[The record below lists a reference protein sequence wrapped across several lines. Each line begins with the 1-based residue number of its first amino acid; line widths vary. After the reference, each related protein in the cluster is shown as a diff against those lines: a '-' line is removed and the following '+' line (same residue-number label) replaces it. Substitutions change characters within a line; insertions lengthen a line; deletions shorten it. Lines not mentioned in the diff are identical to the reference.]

1 METVQFYNSTKFGV
15 DVLDQMARKYSVKS
29 SSRRW
34 PVQVFY
40 NTLDLV
46 AINAWV
52 LYKETTGKIITHRK
66 FILKL
71 CEELRADYELTKRR
85 RDEVAP
91 VLQIPRIADAGHN
104 HAQRKRRHCHILQCH
119 GNKGFDNC
127 SMCNKMTCSQCTA
140 TKRRVVVCVSC
151 AVTEHT

>member
-1 METVQFYNSTKFGV
+1 MTTYRCKKNKNVVLFSTLHPTETLDNTEKKKLETVQFYNSTKFGV

-40 NTLDLV
+40 NILDLA

-52 LYKETTGKIITHRK
+52 LYKETTGKIITRRK

-71 CEELRADYELTKRR
+71 CEELR
-85 RDEVAP
+85 
-91 VLQIPRIADAGHN
+91 
-104 HAQRKRRHCHILQCH
+104 
-119 GNKGFDNC
+119 
-127 SMCNKMTCSQCTA
+127 
-140 TKRRVVVCVSC
+140 
-151 AVTEHT
+151 